1 MTYRSVMIPKLFVQV
16 SPSSIHP
23 PLERAWREM
32 FPDWQYQKFDERGMI
47 EYFQS
52 NPLNDFP
59 KMEEIF
65 WSFERE
71 EHRINLF
78 AYFYLFHNGGVFL
91 DKKAIVNKNLESLVS
106 ENVVFV
112 NSWQN
117 YYNYRYIFTGFI
129 MVEAG
134 NELMYAA
141 LENCYKAVTK
151 PWEQCHYWF
160 DKEMYRITR
169 MYPKKVKILQQHN
182 SLTSSKVSNIFGV
195 SFIYNENETIMTI
208 PDN

>member
-1 MTYRSVMIPKLFVQV
+1 MIPKLFVQV

-32 FPDWQYQKFDERGMI
+32 FPDWQYQKFVERGMI

-65 WSFERE
+65 WSFERRASYKSICIFLSFSQWW
-71 EHRINLF
+71 RISRQ
-78 AYFYLFHNGGVFL
+78 
-91 DKKAIVNKNLESLVS
+91 KAIVNKNLESLVS

-182 SLTSSKVSNIFGV
+182 SLTSSRFRIFLKCH
-195 SFIYNENETIMTI
+195 SFIMKMKQL
-208 PDN
+208 